1 MQNQNLRLSTWL
13 AAALCAVAIA
23 ACSDQTSPDS
33 TLRVQNDSDFS
44 IVEIHVTSV
53 GSSTWGPNLLSS
65 DLVPG
70 DSIVLGVDCGTYDA
84 LLVDESGVDCELHDV
99 DLCLND
105 ADWVIR
111 NNTCTVFSVAQ
122 AARDAANA
130 ARNETKDTTSAPA
143 APAAPGT
150 RGAPAQ

>member
-1 MQNQNLRLSTWL
+1 MQNLRISTWV
-13 AAALCAVAIA
+13 AAALCTVAAA
-23 ACSDQTSPDS
+23 ACSSQTSPDS
-33 TLRVQNDSDFS
+33 TLRVRNDSDFS
-44 IVEIHVTSV
+44 IVEIHVTAV
-53 GSSTWGPNLLSS
+53 GNSTWGPNLLSS

-70 DSIVLGVDCGTYDA
+70 DSLVLGIDCGTYDA

-111 NNTCTVFSVAQ
+111 NDTCNVFSVAP
-122 AARDAANA
+122 AAG
-130 ARNETKDTTSAPA
+130 ETNQPTSAPA
-143 APAAPGT
+143 APGM